1 MESMDSGA
9 KPPGSRLQFIDFTR
23 GVVMAIMAWD
33 HVSGFWNRYHH
44 GGEGVMGSAQPFL
57 NTTWFLARF
66 VSHYCA
72 PTFIFLAGTVL
83 ALSTIKRLER
93 GESELDVSVRLII
106 RGLVLLAAE
115 ALIVSP
121 AFSSPYMDLGVLYFG
136 VIACIGVCFILFSVA
151 RKLPLPIILVGSLVI
166 VLNHNFLSLDF
177 LPTDVWWGWYL
188 RVIIH
193 EPNFEWLPYVG
204 LYPIIPWVGVMGL
217 GWIFGSVIS
226 DYSAGQIKELKKPL
240 KWIGIASLMLFFIV
254 RAFNG
259 YGNLLPRNGY
269 SLVDWLYVA
278 KYPPSVAFL
287 LWTLGGMCLF
297 MSLGLRLQEEP
308 WFGEGFT
315 GAILVY
321 GRNPLF
327 FYLTHLWL
335 YRLRP
340 PGARPLFYMPMT
352 PTIALWA
359 LGLLALYELCKRYEV
374 VKRAHPKSFLQYI

>member
-1 MESMDSGA
+1 MKSMDSGA
-9 KPPGSRLQFIDFTR
+9 KPPRGRLEFIDFTR

-44 GGEGVMGSAQPFL
+44 GNEGVMGSAQPFL
-57 NTTWFLARF
+57 NTAWFLARF

-83 ALSTIKRLER
+83 ALSTDKRLKR
-93 GESELDVSVRLII
+93 GEPELGVSARLIT

-115 ALIVSP
+115 VLIVSP
-121 AFSSPYMDLGVLYFG
+121 AFGTPYLYFG
-136 VIACIGVCFILFSVA
+136 VIACIGVCFIVFSLA
-151 RKLPLPIILVGSLVI
+151 RKLPLPVILAASLVI
-166 VLNHNFLSLDF
+166 VLNHNFLSLDMI
-177 LPTDVWWGWYL
+177 PTDVWWGWYL

-193 EPNFEWLPYVG
+193 EPNFEWPPYVG
-204 LYPIIPWVGVMGL
+204 LYPIVPWIGVMGL
-217 GWIFGSVIS
+217 GWTFGSVIGEYTE
-226 DYSAGQIKELKKPL
+226 DQVKALREPL
-240 KWIGIASLMLFFIV
+240 KRIGAASIAMFFLV
-254 RAFNG
+254 RLFNG
-259 YGNLLPRNGY
+259 YGNLLPRDGDT
-269 SLVDWLYVA
+269 LVDWLYVA

-297 MSLGLRLQEEP
+297 MSLGLRLQEKP
-308 WFGEGFT
+308 WFGEGAS
-315 GAILVY
+315 GVILVF

-340 PGARPLFYMPMT
+340 PGAQPLFYMPMT

-359 LGLLALYELCKRYEV
+359 LGLLALYGLCKRYEV